1 MFTKVP
7 ERISQCACYF
17 SNGRLAGT
25 GVLTPA
31 PLSRPTSDVHGAGIA
46 GTISTPT
53 RGNLESRRATIAFR
67 VATPEL
73 AAVFSAGVHTLEFR
87 AVIQGL
93 GPLDNPV
100 ESLYSSFMRVMAVSW
115 TPGTVDNGAE
125 MGGTAEFE
133 VLDELTTI
141 DGLVLYDISK
151 TNNVMMIR
159 NELGVLVDELAT
171 VRAWLGV

>member
-7 ERISQCACYF
+7 ERVSQCACYF

-53 RGNLESRRATIAFR
+53 RGNLESRRASFAFR
-67 VATPEL
+67 VETPEL
-73 AAVFSAGVHTLEFR
+73 ASVFSAGTHTLEFR

-93 GPLDNPV
+93 DALDNPIDALF
-100 ESLYSSFMRVMAVSW
+100 SCFMRVMAVSY

-133 VLDELTTI
+133 VLDELVTI
-141 DGLVLYDISK
+141 NGIVLRDISK

-159 NELGVLVDELAT
+159 NEFGMLVDELAIT
-171 VRAWLGV
+171 RAWLGV